1 MAIITISRGSLSG
14 GKKLAECLSER
25 LGYPTLGREVLQE
38 AAESMGVSEEIFRGK
53 FEATPGF
60 WARLTHERERYTL
73 ALQTALAE
81 WCTRGDLVYHGL
93 SGQFLLKDL
102 PGVLR
107 IRLVAPI
114 EMRTRA
120 LQDNHPLMTPSQAE
134 QFIQHVDRERSR
146 WSQLIYGEDVR
157 DPNHYDLT
165 INLRMLTLESAC
177 ATIAEAV
184 AQPRF
189 QITDEV
195 EEELFAFA
203 AGCRERLS
211 RAIGA

>member
-1 MAIITISRGSLSG
+1 VAIITISRGSLSG
-14 GKKLAECLSER
+14 GKKLAKCLSER

-53 FEATPGF
+53 FEAAPGF

-93 SGQFLLKDL
+93 SGQFLLKGL

-107 IRLVAPI
+107 VRLVAPI
-114 EMRTRA
+114 EMRTKA
-120 LQDNHPLMTPSQAE
+120 LQDTHPLMTPSQAE
-134 QFIQHVDRERSR
+134 QFIQHVDQERSR
-146 WSQLIYGEDVR
+146 WSHLIYGEDVR
-157 DPNHYDLT
+157 DPSHYDLT
-165 INLRMLTLESAC
+165 INLRMLTLDSAC
-177 ATIAEAV
+177 ATIGEAV

-195 EEELFAFA
+195 EAELFAFA

>member
-14 GKKLAECLSER
+14 GKKLAKCLSER

-53 FEATPGF
+53 FEAAPGF

-93 SGQFLLKDL
+93 SGQFLLRDL

-107 IRLVAPI
+107 VRLVAPL
-114 EMRTRA
+114 EMRTKA
-120 LQDNHPLMTPSQAE
+120 LQDTHPLMTPSQAE
-134 QFIQHVDRERSR
+134 QFIQHVDQERSR

-157 DPNHYDLT
+157 DPSHYDLT

-177 ATIAEAV
+177 AVIAEAV

-211 RAIGA
+211 RATGA